1 MTYYLGI
8 DIGTTYTAAAV
19 WRDGRNEIA
28 SLGNRAPTIPSV
40 VLLRDDEAV
49 LTGEAA
55 VRRAATE
62 PGRVAREFKRRVGDP
77 TPIIVGGTPYSADA
91 LVAKLLRWV
100 VGQVTEVEGGPPAGI
115 AVSHPANW
123 GNYKLDL
130 LRQAISLA
138 DLDDVA
144 TVSEPEAAAIHYA
157 SQARVEPGSTIAVY
171 DLGGGTFDAAVLR
184 KTAEGWT
191 ILGTPEGIER
201 LGGVD
206 FDQAVFHHVA
216 QALGGALDALD
227 PDDPTAQAAVAR
239 LRQDCV
245 EAKEALSSDSDVS
258 IPVLLPNLQTEV
270 RLTRGEYESMVR
282 PALSDTITAM
292 NRALRSA
299 KVTADEVTAVLLV
312 GGSSRTPL
320 VAELVSSAL
329 GRPVAVDAHPKY
341 GVAMGAALTAATR
354 AEAVAGAGE
363 AAAATGLAAAAS
375 GPAPATTE
383 PPPTASDP
391 APATTGPGAAESGP
405 ALTPTGPSTAASGA
419 AAHGGAGTGPAT
431 GAGAGAVAGAGAGA
445 GAGLA
450 AGRADRRDDDPL
462 SPTVATP
469 AAPRTR
475 VSEPVAERG
484 TGRDTRSITVPYGEP
499 ARSDRPAGTSA
510 SRRSAVPSPPPDRTR
525 PAAATG
531 GRDRVGPRDG
541 TGSRGGGP
549 GGGRRD
555 RSGSRKPLQVAVG
568 AIVALALLG
577 AGAVVL
583 LTGGDD
589 DPGADP
595 AAAGDTGTGTGDDTG
610 GDDGGT
616 PPPTTATTPVD
627 TTPPR
632 PDTFVEISDVEL
644 DGGQYRVNYEVTGY
658 DPQVDGGP
666 ESLHIHFFLDTTEP
680 QDAGNGPNAGDWDL
694 TDESQSFLTKY
705 TPATRG
711 EATQMCSAVAT
722 VDHRLH
728 LPDVLTGNCVP
739 LPG

>member
-100 VGQVTEVEGGPPAGI
+100 VGHVTQVEGGPPAGI

-144 TVSEPEAAAIHYA
+144 TLSEPEAAAIHYA
-157 SQARVEPGSTIAVY
+157 SQSRVEPGSTIAVY

-184 KTAEGWT
+184 KTGEGWS

-245 EAKEALSSDSDVS
+245 DAKEALSSDSDVS

-292 NRALRSA
+292 TRALRSA
-299 KVTADEVTAVLLV
+299 KVTPDEVTAVLLV

-341 GVAMGAALTAATR
+341 GVAMGAAITAATR
-354 AEAVAGAGE
+354 AEGVAGAGD
-363 AAAATGLAAAAS
+363 
-375 GPAPATTE
+375 APATSGTAAV
-383 PPPTASDP
+383 ASDP
-391 APATTGPGAAESGP
+391 APTTTEPATTAPGPALLPSGP
-405 ALTPTGPSTAASGA
+405 AAAPSEAAAPGGGTGTDTRAGA
-419 AAHGGAGTGPAT
+419 AATAGT
-431 GAGAGAVAGAGAGA
+431 GAGAVAGI
-445 GAGLA
+445 A
-450 AGRADRRDDDPL
+450 AGRAGRRDDDPL
-462 SPTVATP
+462 VPTVTTP
-469 AAPRTR
+469 AAARTR

-484 TGRDTRSITVPYGEP
+484 TGRDTRSVTVPYDEP
-499 ARSDRPAGTSA
+499 GRSDRPAGTSA
-510 SRRSAVPSPPPDRTR
+510 RRSAVPSTPRERTR
-525 PAAATG
+525 PSAGRG
-531 GRDRVGPRDG
+531 GRDRVGTPDG
-541 TGSRGGGP
+541 GGSGRGGEPDGSRS
-549 GGGRRD
+549 
-555 RSGSRKPLQVAVG
+555 RSGSLRPVQVAVG
-568 AIVALALLG
+568 AIVAVALLG
-577 AGAVVL
+577 AGAMVL
-583 LTGGDD
+583 LSGDD

-595 AAAGDTGTGTGDDTG
+595 AAAGDTGDGTA
-610 GDDGGT
+610 
-616 PPPTTATTPVD
+616 PPTTPTTPVD

-632 PDTFVEISDVEL
+632 PDTFVEISSVEL
-644 DGGQYRVNYEVTGY
+644 DGEQYRVNYEVTGY
-658 DPQVDGGP
+658 EPLVDGGP
-666 ESLHIHFFLDTTEP
+666 DSLHIHFFLDTTAPEN
-680 QDAGNGPNAGDWDL
+680 AGRNGPNPGQWEL
-694 TDESQSFLTKY
+694 TDQPQSFLTAY
-705 TPATRG
+705 TPETKGA
-711 EATQMCSAVAT
+711 ATQMCSAVAT
-722 VDHRLH
+722 VDHNLH
-728 LPDVLTGNCVP
+728 LPTELTGNCVP

>member
-1 MTYYLGI
+1 MSYYLGI

-40 VLLRDDEAV
+40 VLLREDETF
-49 LTGEAA
+49 LTGEGAT
-55 VRRAATE
+55 RRGLSE
-62 PGRVAREFKRRVGDP
+62 PHRVAREFKRRVGDP

-91 LVAKLLRWV
+91 LMAKLLRWV
-100 VGQVTEVEGGPPAGI
+100 VGQVTEGEGGPPAGI

-144 TVSEPEAAAIHYA
+144 TLSEPEAAAIHYA
-157 SQARVEPGSTIAVY
+157 SQSRVEPGSTIAVY

-206 FDQAVFHHVA
+206 FDQAVFHHVVE
-216 QALGGALDALD
+216 ALGGALDTLD
-227 PDDPTAQAAVAR
+227 PDDTTAQAAVAR

-299 KVTADEVTAVLLV
+299 KVAPDEVTAVLLV

-341 GVAMGAALTAATR
+341 GVAMGAAITAATR
-354 AEAVAGAGE
+354 AEAVTGAGE
-363 AAAATGLAAAAS
+363 AVKPAATGTAAAATGPAVAS
-375 GPAPATTE
+375 SEPAPI
-383 PPPTASDP
+383 S
-391 APATTGPGAAESGP
+391 SGP
-405 ALTPTGPSTAASGA
+405 ALASSGPATAGSEPA
-419 AAHGGAGTGPAT
+419 AQGGAGTGTDAGAAT
-431 GAGAGAVAGAGAGA
+431 GTPAGTGANAGAGAVAGF
-445 GAGLA
+445 A
-450 AGRADRRDDDPL
+450 AGRADHRDDDPL
-462 SPTVATP
+462 APTVTTP
-469 AAPRTR
+469 AAAPTR

-484 TGRDTRSITVPYGEP
+484 TGRDTRSVTVPYGEP
-499 ARSDRPAGTSA
+499 GRSGQSA
-510 SRRSAVPSPPPDRTR
+510 ARRSAVPSPPPDRTR
-525 PAAATG
+525 PAAGPG

-541 TGSRGGGP
+541 TGSRQGGP

-568 AIVALALLG
+568 AIVAVALVGGG
-577 AGAVVL
+577 AMVL
-583 LTGGDD
+583 LGGDD
-589 DPGADP
+589 DPGTDP
-595 AAAGDTGTGTGDDTG
+595 AAAGDTGTSTGDDTG
-610 GDDGGT
+610 QGDDGT
-616 PPPTTATTPVD
+616 PPPTTPTTPVE
-627 TTPPR
+627 TTPTR
-632 PDTFVEISDVEL
+632 PDTFVEITNVEL
-644 DGGQYRVNYEVTGY
+644 DAGQYRVDYEVAGY
-658 DPQVDGGP
+658 EPLIDGGP
-666 ESLHIHFFLDTTEP
+666 DSLHIHFFLDTTAPEN
-680 QDAGNGPNAGDWDL
+680 AGQNGPAPGDWRL
-694 TDESQSFLTKY
+694 TDEPQSYLTDY
-705 TPATRG
+705 TPENRG

-722 VDHRLH
+722 VDHDLH
-728 LPDVLTGNCVP
+728 LPDVLTGNCFA
-739 LPG
+739 LPD

>member
-100 VGQVTEVEGGPPAGI
+100 VGQVSELEGGPPAGI

-130 LRQAISLA
+130 LHQAISLA

-144 TVSEPEAAAIHYA
+144 TLSEPEAAAIHYA

-184 KTAEGWT
+184 KTAEGWS
-191 ILGTPEGIER
+191 ILGAPEGIER

-206 FDQAVFHHVA
+206 FDQAVFHHVT
-216 QALGGALDALD
+216 QALGGAIDALD

-245 EAKEALSSDSDVS
+245 DAKEALSSDSDVS

-299 KVTADEVTAVLLV
+299 KVTPDEVTAVLLV

-341 GVAMGAALTAATR
+341 GVAMGAAITAATR
-354 AEAVAGAGE
+354 AGAVADAGAPVATE
-363 AAAATGLAAAAS
+363 AGPRAS
-375 GPAPATTE
+375 SPAPASTGPAPVGSGG
-383 PPPTASDP
+383 PPE
-391 APATTGPGAAESGP
+391 GRRGSGP
-405 ALTPTGPSTAASGA
+405 S
-419 AAHGGAGTGPAT
+419 GGASI
-431 GAGAGAVAGAGAGA
+431 AGAGAAGDGPGGGAGAADGP
-445 GAGLA
+445 
-450 AGRADRRDDDPL
+450 AGRGDEGRNA
-462 SPTVATP
+462 PTGTTP
-469 AAPRTR
+469 DAARTR
-475 VSEPVAERG
+475 ATEPVAERG
-484 TGRDTRSITVPYGEP
+484 PARDTRSVTVPYGKPGAHDAPGAYTEP
-499 ARSDRPAGTSA
+499 GRRDGPAGPAT
-510 SRRSAVPSPPPDRTR
+510 SRRSAVPSPAAERARTA
-525 PAAATG
+525 PGPG
-531 GRDRVGPRDG
+531 GSDRVGARNG
-541 TGSRGGGP
+541 ESRADGP
-549 GGGRRD
+549 GNGRPS
-555 RSGSRKPLQVAVG
+555 RSGSLRPLQVTIG
-568 AIVALALLG
+568 AIIAVALLG
-577 AGAVVL
+577 AGAVMAL
-583 LTGGDD
+583 SRDD
-589 DPGADP
+589 DNPGRGP
-595 AAAGDTGTGTGDDTG
+595 NETL
-610 GDDGGT
+610 
-616 PPPTTATTPVD
+616 PPTTSSPSTTQTTTTE

-632 PDTFVEISDVEL
+632 PAEFVEISSVEL
-644 DGGQYRVNYEVTGY
+644 DGGQYRVNYEVSGFE
-658 DPQVDGGP
+658 PLRDGGP
-666 ESLHIHFFLDTTEP
+666 DSLHIHFFLDTTAPEN
-680 QDAGNGPNAGDWDL
+680 AGRGPSAGDWDL
-694 TDESQSFLTKY
+694 TDDPESFLTKY
-705 TPATRG
+705 TPETKGA
-711 EATQMCSAVAT
+711 ATQMCSAVAT
-722 VDHRLH
+722 VDHYLH
-728 LPDVLTGNCVP
+728 RPDELTGNCVP
-739 LPG
+739 LPD